1 MGAGDE
7 IPGQVRA
14 AAREWVTIMRIA
26 EFGAW
31 IEPQLERLGGDT
43 GVYVKNLITGETWQR
58 GADVPVVAASVI
70 KIPVM
75 IEAFRA
81 QEDGELSLDERHA
94 LRDEERMPSCGTLK
108 AMHTGIEMTLL
119 DLVKLMI
126 IVSDNAATNIM
137 ISRLGIE
144 NVNKTLCSLGCEK
157 TRLNRLLFDSAASK
171 RGIKNYITAGEMGM
185 LLEKLWRGEIVS
197 KEAST
202 QMMEILLDQRLNGK
216 LPFFIDSMG
225 IDIAHKTGEDDGISH
240 DVGVIYAK
248 EPMVCCFVGEHVNVP
263 LFERLMQDAAKALC
277 E

>member
-1 MGAGDE
+1 
-7 IPGQVRA
+7 
-14 AAREWVTIMRIA
+14 MRIA
-26 EFGAW
+26 GFGAW
-31 IEPQLERLGGDT
+31 ITPQLERLGGDT

-81 QEDGELSLDERHA
+81 QHAGEISLDEMHV

-137 ISRLGIE
+137 INRLGMD
-144 NVNKTLCSLGCEK
+144 NVNRTLEGLGCEK

-171 RGIKNYITAGEMGM
+171 KGIKNYITAGEMGM
-185 LLEKLWRGEIVS
+185 LMESLWRGEIVS
-197 KEAST
+197 EGASRE
-202 QMMEILLDQRLNGK
+202 MMEILLDQRLNGK

-225 IDIAHKTGEDDGISH
+225 IDVAHKTGEDDGISH

-248 EPMVCCFVGEHVNVP
+248 EPIVCCFVGEHVDVP
-263 LFERLMQDAAKALC
+263 TYERLMQDAAKALC
-277 E
+277 EEE

>member
-1 MGAGDE
+1 MQS
-7 IPGQVRA
+7 P
-14 AAREWVTIMRIA
+14 TSLRIFNMNIRD
-26 EFGAW
+26 FGAW
-31 IEPQLERLGGDT
+31 IAPQLERLGGDT

-58 GADVPVVAASVI
+58 GADIPVVAASVI

-81 QEDGELSLDERHA
+81 REAGELSLEEMHA

-137 ISRLGIE
+137 INRLGIA
-144 NVNKTLCSLGCEK
+144 NVNRTLESLGCEK
-157 TRLNRLLFDSAASK
+157 TRLNRLLFDSEASK
-171 RGIKNYITAGEMGM
+171 KGIKNYITAGEMGM
-185 LLEKLWRGEIVS
+185 LLEKLWRGEVVS
-197 KEAST
+197 KEASA
-202 QMMEILLDQRLNGK
+202 QMMEILLDQRLNSK

-240 DVGVIYAK
+240 DVGVIYAR
-248 EPMVCCFVGEHVNVP
+248 EPLVCCFAGEHVNVP
-263 LFERLMQDAAKALC
+263 LYERLMQDAAKALC
-277 E
+277 EE